1 MFETVL
7 QRCLDIVD
15 VGGETSKGIFEA
27 VAVLSAPD
35 VQLLP
40 VLGDLLL
47 RLRGEGVHQLLQHTE
62 LFAAERKEMY
72 TIRQWIVKIDR
83 FKYLST

>member
-7 QRCLDIVD
+7 ERCLDVVN
-15 VGGETSKGIFEA
+15 VGGQASQRIFEA

-35 VQLLP
+35 IQLLSI
-40 VLGDLLL
+40 LGDLLL

-62 LFAAERKEMY
+62 LFAAK
-72 TIRQWIVKIDR
+72 K
-83 FKYLST
+83 KYF